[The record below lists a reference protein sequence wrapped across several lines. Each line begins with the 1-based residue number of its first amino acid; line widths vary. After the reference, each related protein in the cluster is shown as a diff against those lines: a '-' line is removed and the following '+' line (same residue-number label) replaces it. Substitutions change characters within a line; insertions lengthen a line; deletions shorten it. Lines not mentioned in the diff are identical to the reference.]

1 VRRLLLITCVT
12 LLLVPVPALT
22 ADQETETSKLKRI
35 GGLKFVDELEVT
47 VVNVVAYVTDKKG
60 SPIEGLTME
69 DFKLYQDGQEKPVT
83 NFQAFTQE
91 LYQSNL
97 ELPALDR
104 PIPRTEETGE
114 EIPRPKPVHIVLYID
129 NENLHPIHRNRVLSQ
144 ARDFVRANLVP
155 PVEMMVVAYQRSF
168 EIVQPFTSDSMP
180 VLQALRS
187 LRKYTGGFPER
198 RSSREEIIE
207 MMERQIDEQGGRAGY
222 NARSTREYQTVY
234 QSIVAYAEEEFTNL
248 AFTVD
253 ALRNVMSMIAGL
265 PGRKVIIY
273 VSNGLPMQP
282 GLGLFTA
289 LSETY
294 QDHGLLSEISRFDRT
309 PLFKSLTSVAS
320 AQDISFYTIGAGGL
334 EVSGFGSAEYRSP
347 RSPMASSLSMNNYLD
362 SLRYMADST
371 GGFAIVN
378 TNDFSVGLEK
388 VAKDIYTYYSLGYTL
403 NMSGSDKVHRVR
415 IELPDHEDYRIRYR
429 KRVVEKS
436 LETRVQDKVLT
447 GLMFDLEDNP
457 MQVDFEAGRP
467 SPASNDRWL
476 VPISISF
483 PLRKVALLPEG
494 EDYVGQVTVFIA
506 ARDTK
511 GKQSDLVRQ
520 EHQVRVPANEYEDAQ
535 RQRYVITSSL
545 LMDAGSFRVAL
556 GVLDQVTRQSSFQAL
571 RTTIADS

>member
-1 VRRLLLITCVT
+1 M
-12 LLLVPVPALT
+12 
-22 ADQETETSKLKRI
+22 KKI
-35 GGLKFVDELEVT
+35 GGLKFADELEVT

-60 SPIEGLTME
+60 NPVEGLTKD
-69 DFKLYQDGQEKPVT
+69 DFKLYQDGQERPIS

-97 ELPALDR
+97 TLPTLDR
-104 PIPRTEETGE
+104 PIPVPEETE
-114 EIPRPKPVHIVLYID
+114 SDRPKPKPVHIVLYID
-129 NENLHPIHRNRVLSQ
+129 NENLHPIHRNRVLTQ
-144 ARDFVRANLVP
+144 ARDFVRTNLAP

-168 EIVQPFTSDSMP
+168 EIVQPFTSDSVP

-187 LRKYTGGFPER
+187 LRRYTGGFPER
-198 RSSREEIIE
+198 KTSREEIIE
-207 MMERQIDEQGGRAGY
+207 MMERQIDEQGGAAGY
-222 NARSTREYQTVY
+222 NARGTREYQTIY

-265 PGRKVIIY
+265 PGRKVIVY

-309 PLFKSLTSVAS
+309 PLYKSLTSVAS

-362 SLRYMADST
+362 SLRYIADST

-378 TNDFSVGLEK
+378 TNDFTVGLER
-388 VAKDIYTYYSLGYTL
+388 VAKDIYTYYSLGYSL
-403 NMSGSDKVHRVR
+403 NMSGSDKVHRVKV
-415 IELPDHEDYRIRYR
+415 EVPNHNDYKIRYR

-447 GLMFDLEDNP
+447 GLMFDLDDNP
-457 MQVDFEAGRP
+457 MQVNFESGRP
-467 SPASNDRWL
+467 APASNDRWL

-483 PLRKVALLPEG
+483 PLRKVALIPEG
-494 EDYVGQVTVFIA
+494 EDYVGQVTIFIA

-520 EHQVRVPANEYEDAQ
+520 DHDVRVPAGEYEDAQ

-545 LMDAGSFRVAL
+545 LMDTGSFRVAL
-556 GVLDQVTRQSSFQAL
+556 GVLDRVTRQSSYQAL
-571 RTTIADS
+571 RTTITDS

>member
-1 VRRLLLITCVT
+1 LTCVT
-12 LLLVPVPALT
+12 LLLVPVLALT
-22 ADQETETSKLKRI
+22 ADQETETEASKLKMI
-35 GGLKFVDELEVT
+35 GGLTFADELEVT
-47 VVNVVAYVTDKKG
+47 IVNVVAYVTDKKG
-60 SPIEGLTME
+60 NPVEGLTKQ
-69 DFKLYQDGQEKPVT
+69 DFRLYQDGTERLIS
-83 NFQAFTQE
+83 NFQPYTEE
-91 LYQSNL
+91 LYRRNL
-97 ELPALDR
+97 ELPTLAM
-104 PIPRTEETGE
+104 PTPVTEADEAE
-114 EIPRPKPVHIVLYID
+114 KPKPKPVHIVLYID
-129 NENLHPIHRNRVLSQ
+129 NENLHPIARNRVLTQ
-144 ARDFVRANLVP
+144 AKDFVRTNLVP

-168 EIVQPFTSDSMP
+168 KVLQPFTSDSLP
-180 VLQALRS
+180 VLQALRT
-187 LRKYTGGFPER
+187 LRRYTGGFSER
-198 RSSREEIIE
+198 KTSREEIIE
-207 MMERQIDEQGGRAGY
+207 MMERQIDEQGGVSGY
-222 NARSTREYQTVY
+222 NARGTREYQTIY

-265 PGRKVIIY
+265 PGRKVIVY

-294 QDHGLLSEISRFDRT
+294 QDHGLLSEITRFDRT
-309 PLFKSLTSVAS
+309 PLFKSLVSVAS

-347 RSPMASSLSMNNYLD
+347 RSPMASSLSQHNYLD

-378 TNDFSVGLEK
+378 TNDFTAGLER
-388 VAKDIYTYYSLGYTL
+388 VAKDIYTYYSLGYNL
-403 NMSGSDKVHRVR
+403 NMSGSDKVHRVKV
-415 IELPDHEDYRIRYR
+415 ELPNHKDYRIRYR
-429 KRVVEKS
+429 RRVVEKS

-447 GLMFDLEDNP
+447 GLMFDLDDNP

-467 SPASNDRWL
+467 APASNDRWL
-476 VPISISF
+476 VPVSISF
-483 PLRKVALLPEG
+483 PLRKVALMPEG
-494 EDYVGQVTVFIA
+494 EDYVGQVTIFIA

-520 EHQVRVPANEYEDAQ
+520 EHQVRVPAKEYEAAQ
-535 RQRYVITSSL
+535 RQRFVITSSL

-571 RTTIADS
+571 RTTISDS